1 MSKQKKY
8 LHAKIAT
15 SATSYEKLLK
25 AELSKLEH
33 KLKFTFHEYWKQMP
47 SELQKIYEWTSE
59 DMRNDGSLMLVIR
72 NSDKKICAH
81 LLIDKEYYR
90 TSYKASQR
98 EDLDFMLESIR
109 NNFIIHMENYIGKK
123 EQDNQAKR

>member
-15 SATSYEKLLK
+15 SSTSYQKMLK

-47 SELQKIYEWTSE
+47 SALQEIYEWTSE
-59 DMRNDGSLMLVIR
+59 DMRNDECLMLVLR
-72 NSDKKICAH
+72 NSNKDICAH

-90 TSYKASQR
+90 TSYKASDRQ
-98 EDLDFMLESIR
+98 DLDFMLESIKQH
-109 NNFIIHMENYIGKK
+109 FIIPMENYLNGKE
-123 EQDNQAKR
+123 EQNNQA